1 MPRIMPIRDLRKTS
15 ELSELAHTEQEPIF
29 ITKISGDG
37 MLAIEL
43 YDTPENIFDRLV
55 FSDENDIIYTDDPY
69 KNEHREYYM
78 RDIRAD
84 LDWYGKIYAEIGIRN
99 RVFIDNDL
107 PANVV
112 ERIISE
118 YNLTERLK
126 I

>member
-1 MPRIMPIRDLRKTS
+1 MVLAITPIS
-15 ELSELAHTEQEPIF
+15 FTENF
-29 ITKISGDG
+29 RTKISGDG

-69 KNEHREYYM
+69 KNERREYYM
-78 RDIRAD
+78 RDIQAD